1 MIFFQFFFVTMF
13 ENVRF
18 PMNLLDLCL
27 AREILFNSFSE
38 CLMEKCL
45 NECDDNSVST
55 TIGDVLVKKKDFFQ
69 YFSVYLHSMLAF

>member
-1 MIFFQFFFVTMF
+1 MYAFQWI
-13 ENVRF
+13 
-18 PMNLLDLCL
+18 LDLCL

-69 YFSVYLHSMLAF
+69 YFSGYLHSMLAF